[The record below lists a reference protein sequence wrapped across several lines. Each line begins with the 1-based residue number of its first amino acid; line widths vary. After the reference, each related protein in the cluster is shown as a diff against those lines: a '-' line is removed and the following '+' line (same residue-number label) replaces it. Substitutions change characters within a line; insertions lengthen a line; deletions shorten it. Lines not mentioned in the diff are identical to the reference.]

1 MASGGND
8 AIGADTVATGLAPGG
23 ANEVLPLFPLGV
35 VVFPGSLL
43 PLRIFEP
50 RYQQMLK
57 DLGAIDA
64 QGQPVSDPATVGKF
78 ALHLIR
84 FGSEVGEFASPFRVG
99 TVVRIIEVSA
109 PKEGAV
115 LVLVRGEY
123 LVALEK
129 IRDEQ
134 APYLIGEVRRLP
146 ELPLG
151 DSPEAL
157 EQLAKRVREL
167 ALRYRGHAQKALAHA
182 GLRANLPSAATLE
195 EGDPRVLSYRVG
207 ELLLVAMPA
216 KQSLLDVP
224 SVAHRLLKER
234 ELLEPQLERWEA
246 VRTEGPE
253 LPWDRDGDRK
263 GRPGGGKGE
272 NEEGENTPPEDM
284 IDETDPDYDYSGFNP
299 FSEDED

>member
-1 MASGGND
+1 MPPSSD
-8 AIGADTVATGLAPGG
+8 GALGSETTATGVTPGG
-23 ANEVLPLFPLGV
+23 ATEVMPLFPLGV
-35 VVFPGSLL
+35 VVFPGTML

-57 DLGAIDA
+57 DLGAVDA
-64 QGQPVSDPATVGKF
+64 QGQPVSDPTTVGRF

-99 TVVRIIEVSA
+99 TVVRIVEVSM
-109 PKEGAV
+109 PKAGAV

-123 LVALEK
+123 LVALEQ
-129 IRDEQ
+129 IRDDQ
-134 APYLIGEVRRLP
+134 APYLIGDVRPLAP
-146 ELPLG
+146 LPLG

-157 EQLAKRVREL
+157 EQLARRVREL
-167 ALRYRGHAQKALAHA
+167 ALRYREHAQKALAHA
-182 GLRANLPSAATLE
+182 GLRANLPSEVTLR
-195 EGDPRVLSYRVG
+195 EGDPRTLSHRVG

-234 ELLEPQLERWEA
+234 ELLELQLERWEGA
-246 VRTEGPE
+246 RTDGPA
-253 LPWDRDGDRK
+253 LPWESEGDRK
-263 GRPGGGKGE
+263 ARGGGKGGD
-272 NEEGENTPPEDM
+272 EEGDGPPEDM
-284 IDETDPDYDYSGFNP
+284 IDETDPEYDYSGFNP